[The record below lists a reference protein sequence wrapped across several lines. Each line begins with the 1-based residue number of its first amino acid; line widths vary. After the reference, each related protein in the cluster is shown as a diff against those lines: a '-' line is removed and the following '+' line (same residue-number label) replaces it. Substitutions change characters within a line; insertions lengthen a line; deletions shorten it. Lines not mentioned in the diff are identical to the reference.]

1 MMSFLSELRRRNV
14 FRVAAAYLV
23 VGWIVMQ
30 VVATIG
36 SAAGL
41 PDWADSLAL
50 IILVSGFPV
59 ILFIAWAFELTP
71 EGMKKTG
78 AAEPDEGFR
87 PVGPSDYVLIAAV
100 IVVIGI
106 GGAQFVTRGPAP
118 TSSGAVT
125 ASRDLVD
132 PVRPAAASIAVLP
145 FADLSEAGDQEYFGD
160 GIAEE
165 ILNVLARID
174 ALDVTSRTSAFAFK
188 SQSALSIR
196 DIAAS
201 LQVRHVL
208 EGSVRTSGDMIR
220 ITAQLI
226 DAETD
231 QHLWS
236 ETFDRAR
243 NAENIFAIQ
252 DEISAAILTELTRE
266 LGLDVDTN
274 LPSTASGGTSEIS
287 AFDAYL
293 EGRTLFINRNYENL
307 PLAIERLEY
316 ATQTDPDFARAWA
329 LLAVAYGVAPGW
341 AFSDRDY
348 STLSGQASERALA
361 LDPDNSLG
369 LTAMAQ
375 NASDGDIPD
384 WALAIELYQR
394 AIAADPNNATAHLWL
409 SQIWRDLGFH
419 DRREESARR
428 CLDIEPRYGVCL
440 YDYAAAALS
449 QGNEGVAFERLLPL
463 LSTQHAESYPAF
475 LGVTARSGR
484 DIVLRMMLRETAD
497 FLPGSNSRWIID
509 DLSRALSDEDY
520 DRQAARLRF
529 EARLRDEGFEP
540 GSDNYITMTY
550 LLAFGA
556 YDEIPLE
563 EIPGWWFFTGYR
575 GLQNSDAA
583 KNAVIQRGVLD
594 YWRAHGFPSQCRPV
608 GADDFECRFEDR
620 S

>member
-1 MMSFLSELRRRNV
+1 MTGFLAELRRRNV

-23 VGWIVMQ
+23 AGWIVMQ

-41 PDWADSLAL
+41 PDSADSFAL
-50 IILVSGFPV
+50 IILIAGFPV
-59 ILFIAWAFELTP
+59 VMFIAWAFELTP
-71 EGMKKTG
+71 DGMKKTE
-78 AAEPDEGFR
+78 AADETTGFK
-87 PVGPSDYVLIAAV
+87 PLGPSDYVLIAGV
-100 IVVIGI
+100 LVVL
-106 GGAQFVTRGPAP
+106 
-118 TSSGAVT
+118 GAVGYQVT
-125 ASRDLVD
+125 VRHAD
-132 PVRPAAASIAVLP
+132 PVGDRSSTSQRASTTRAPISDASIAVLP

-188 SQSALSIR
+188 SQSALGIR
-196 DIAAS
+196 DIAES
-201 LQVRHVL
+201 LQVRHIL
-208 EGSVRTSGDMIR
+208 EGSVRTSGDTIR

-226 DAETD
+226 DAQTD

-236 ETFDRAR
+236 ETFDRQR

-252 DEISAAILTELTRE
+252 DEISTSILAELARE
-266 LGLDVDTN
+266 LGLNIDTN

-316 ATQTDPDFARAWA
+316 ATQTDPNFARAWA
-329 LLAVAYGVAPGW
+329 LLAVSYGVSPGW

-348 STLSGQASERALA
+348 EALSLQASERALA
-361 LDPDNSLG
+361 LDPDNSLA
-369 LTAMAQ
+369 LVALAQ

-419 DRREESARR
+419 DRHEESARR
-428 CLDIEPRYGVCL
+428 CLDVEPRYGVCL
-440 YDYAAAALS
+440 YDYATAALN
-449 QGNEGVAFERLLPL
+449 QGNEEVAFERLLPL
-463 LSTQHAESYPAF
+463 LSTQHSESYPAF

-497 FLPGSNSRWIID
+497 FLPGSDSRWIVD

-556 YDEIPLE
+556 YDEMPLE
-563 EIPGWWFFTGYR
+563 EIPGWWFYTGYR
-575 GLQNSDAA
+575 GLQDSQAA
-583 KNAVIQRGVLD
+583 HNAVRQRGVLE
-594 YWRAHGFPSQCRPV
+594 YWRAYGFPPQCRAV
-608 GADDFECRFEDR
+608 GDDDFECD
-620 S
+620 

>member
-1 MMSFLSELRRRNV
+1 MNNILNELRRRNV

-36 SAAGL
+36 NAAGL
-41 PDWADSLAL
+41 PDWSDSLVLVLL
-50 IILVSGFPV
+50 IGAFPIV
-59 ILFIAWAFELTP
+59 LFIAWAFELTP
-71 EGMKKTG
+71 DGMKKTE
-78 AAEPDEGFR
+78 AAEGETGFR
-87 PVGPSDYVLIAAV
+87 PLGPSDYVLIAGV
-100 IVVIGI
+100 IVVLGVGGFQFM
-106 GGAQFVTRGPAP
+106 GGANRPPTPPAETIAQAATGERGV
-118 TSSGAVT
+118 S
-125 ASRDLVD
+125 D
-132 PVRPAAASIAVLP
+132 ASIAVLP

-188 SQSALSIR
+188 SQSALGIR

-201 LQVRHVL
+201 LQVRHIL
-208 EGSVRTSGDMIR
+208 EGSVRTSGDTIR

-226 DAETD
+226 DAQTD

-236 ETFDRAR
+236 ETFDRQR
-243 NAENIFAIQ
+243 NAENIFGIQ
-252 DEISAAILTELTRE
+252 DEISAAILTELARE
-266 LGLDVDTN
+266 LGLDIDAN
-274 LPSTASGGTSEIS
+274 LTSTSRGGTSEIS
-287 AFDAYL
+287 AYDAFL

-307 PLAIERLEY
+307 PRAIERLEY
-316 ATQTDPDFARAWA
+316 ATQTDPNFARAWA
-329 LLAVAYGVAPGW
+329 LLAVTYGVSPGW

-348 STLSGQASERALA
+348 SALSLQASERALA
-361 LDPDNSLG
+361 LDPDNSLA
-369 LTAMAQ
+369 LVALAQ

-419 DRREESARR
+419 DRREGSARR
-428 CLDIEPRYGVCL
+428 CLDVEPRYGVCL
-440 YDYAAAALS
+440 YDYAAAALN
-449 QGNEGVAFERLLPL
+449 QGNEEVAFERLLPL
-463 LSTQHAESYPAF
+463 LSTQHSESYPAF

-497 FLPGSNSRWIID
+497 FLPGSDSRWIID

-520 DRQAARLRF
+520 DRHAARLRF

-556 YDEIPLE
+556 YDQIPLE

-583 KNAVIQRGVLD
+583 KNAIIQQGVLD
-594 YWRAHGFPSQCRPV
+594 YWREHGFPDICRPV
-608 GADDFECRFEDR
+608 GADDFTCD
-620 S
+620 

>member
-1 MMSFLSELRRRNV
+1 MNRLLNELRRRNV

-36 SAAGL
+36 GAAGL
-41 PDWADSLAL
+41 PEWADSLAL
-50 IILVSGFPV
+50 VLLVTGFPIV
-59 ILFIAWAFELTP
+59 LFIAWAFELTP
-71 EGMKKTG
+71 DGMKKTDASDG
-78 AAEPDEGFR
+78 PAGFK
-87 PVGPSDYVLIAAV
+87 PLGPSDYVLIAAV
-100 IVVIGI
+100 LVVLGVVGFQFM
-106 GGAQFVTRGPAP
+106 GGTNTTPTPPAETIAQTDTGERVV
-118 TSSGAVT
+118 S
-125 ASRDLVD
+125 D
-132 PVRPAAASIAVLP
+132 ASIAVLP
-145 FADLSEAGDQEYFGD
+145 FADLSAEGDQEYFGD

-174 ALDVTSRTSAFAFK
+174 ALEVTSRTSAFAFK
-188 SQSALSIR
+188 SQSALGIR

-201 LQVRHVL
+201 LQVRHIL
-208 EGSVRTSGDMIR
+208 EGSVRTSGDTIR

-226 DAETD
+226 DAQTD

-236 ETFDRAR
+236 ETYDRQR

-252 DEISAAILTELTRE
+252 DEISRSILAELARE
-266 LGLDVDTN
+266 LGLDIDTN

-316 ATQTDPDFARAWA
+316 AVEADPNFARAWA
-329 LLAVAYGVAPGW
+329 LLAVTYGVSPGW

-348 STLSGQASERALA
+348 SALSGEASERALS
-361 LDPDNSLG
+361 LDPDNSLA
-369 LTAMAQ
+369 LVALAQ

-428 CLDIEPRYGVCL
+428 CLEVEPRYGVCL
-440 YDYAAAALS
+440 YDYAVAALN
-449 QGNEGVAFERLLPL
+449 QGNEDAAFERLLPL

-497 FLPGSNSRWIID
+497 FLPGSDSRWIID

-575 GLQNSDAA
+575 GLQDSQAA
-583 KNAVIQRGVLD
+583 HNAVRERGVLD
-594 YWRAHGFPSQCRPV
+594 YWRNHGFPPQCRPV
-608 GADDFECRFEDR
+608 GDDDFECGPG
-620 S
+620 